1 MLSYKC
7 IKWSTDTEQSMKIE
21 TKESLILE
29 LLVVCIPCI
38 VLNAFDS
45 NFDLCLLDSEGEC
58 SDKGSQ
64 GSSGSNEF
72 SSASALNDL
81 GDLGV
86 RKELDGGDVGGDVVT

>member
-1 MLSYKC
+1 
-7 IKWSTDTEQSMKIE
+7 MKIE